1 MVELLVGVSWPR
13 SAKSSRSLYIRISPA
28 NHDDSIACDARRMS
42 RPRLSAP
49 PHLTTYI
56 SIIQFFQTRRDG
68 LNESQSPAISVMLA
82 TQSLLRVE
90 YNAGRRNVRK
100 LKAREPQY
108 LLMT

>member
-1 MVELLVGVSWPR
+1 
-13 SAKSSRSLYIRISPA
+13 
-28 NHDDSIACDARRMS
+28 
-42 RPRLSAP
+42 
-49 PHLTTYI
+49 
-56 SIIQFFQTRRDG
+56 
-68 LNESQSPAISVMLA
+68 MLA